1 MGIKGKHSMKVN
13 ARNPHVAKR
22 PVDAEKVLQTFFNNH
37 KEVILAYLFGSF
49 VNRKNGRFHDIDIGV
64 LLDPEAEEV
73 LDKEMPYGYQ
83 SSLSTEIA
91 HKLKY
96 DLVDVVILNHASP
109 LLLRRIISTGKLIF
123 CRSES
128 QRMRFEVTSLKRFS
142 DTKQIRKIKRFYM
155 EQRIKKGLSA
165 YG

>member
-1 MGIKGKHSMKVN
+1 VKQKAFNKVEGGKPY
-13 ARNPHVAKR
+13 A
-22 PVDAEKVLQTFFNNH
+22 AEVPLGAEEVLQTFLKNH

-49 VNRKNGRFHDIDIGV
+49 VDRENGRFHDIDIGV
-64 LLDPEAEEV
+64 LLDPESEEV
-73 LDKEMPYGYQ
+73 LDRETPYGYQ
-83 SSLSTEIA
+83 SFLSTEIA

-109 LLLRRIISTGKLIF
+109 LLLRRIIRTGKLIF

-128 QRMRFEVTSLKRFS
+128 QRMRFEVRSLKRYS
-142 DTKQIRKIKRFYM
+142 DTEQIRKIKRFYM

>member
-1 MGIKGKHSMKVN
+1 MEVKGGK
-13 ARNPHVAKR
+13 PYVADG
-22 PVDAEKVLQTFFNNH
+22 PVGAEEVLQTFFRNH

-73 LDKEMPYGYQ
+73 LDRETPYGYQ
-83 SSLSTEIA
+83 SFLSTEIA

-109 LLLRRIISTGKLIF
+109 LLLHRIIRTGKLIF

-128 QRMRFEVTSLKRFS
+128 QRMRFEVSSLKRFS

>member
-1 MGIKGKHSMKVN
+1 MKRKEPMKVKGGK
-13 ARNPHVAKR
+13 PYVAEG
-22 PVDAEKVLQTFFNNH
+22 PVGAEEVLQAFFKNH

-49 VNRKNGRFHDIDIGV
+49 VNGKNGRFHDIDIGV

-73 LDKEMPYGYQ
+73 LDREMPYGYQ
-83 SSLSTEIA
+83 SLLGTDIIRQ
-91 HKLKY
+91 LKY
-96 DLVDVVILNHASP
+96 NLVDVVILNHASP
-109 LLLRRIISTGKLIF
+109 LLLHRVIGTGKLIF

-128 QRMRFEVTSLKRFS
+128 QRMRFEVRSLKRYS
-142 DTKQIRKIKRFYM
+142 DTEQIRKIKRSYM

>member
-1 MGIKGKHSMKVN
+1 MEIKGKQSMKVK
-13 ARNPHVAKR
+13 RGKPYVAER
-22 PVDAEKVLQTFFNNH
+22 PVDAEKVLQAFFKNH

-73 LDKEMPYGYQ
+73 LDRETPYGYQ
-83 SSLSTEIA
+83 SFLCTEIA

-109 LLLRRIISTGKLIF
+109 LLLRRIIRTGKLIF

-128 QRMRFEVTSLKRFS
+128 QRMRFEVRSLKRFS
-142 DTKQIRKIKRFYM
+142 DTEQIRKIKRFYM